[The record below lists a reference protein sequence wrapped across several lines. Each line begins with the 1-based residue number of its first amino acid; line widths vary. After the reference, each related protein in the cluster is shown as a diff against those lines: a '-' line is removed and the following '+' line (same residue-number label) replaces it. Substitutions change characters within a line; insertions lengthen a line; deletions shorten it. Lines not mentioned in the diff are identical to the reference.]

1 MADIKQIDKF
11 FNGERPFEDRAVRS
25 LSQKERL
32 VRAIK
37 LIMPSLAAVLIGLI
51 VLYPSLK
58 QDDVVADLNVT
69 LPKKGEL
76 EKLHI
81 ENTEISITDKDNKVS
96 QIFADQVDETT
107 PGSKLMK
114 IINPQGELPA
124 GSKDERVKVSSDIGY
139 YNQQANTLKVENN
152 VKAVYTD
159 GTTAQTQ
166 EAFYDFNKAM
176 GNGEKDV
183 YAKGDWGELWA
194 EGFAYHQDKE
204 ILILKGKSKLK
215 NEEQTLTADKE
226 LRYYRLENRVE
237 ADNNVHLQDKES
249 KLRSDFLKAYL
260 REGGKLEFE
269 HMEALG
275 SVKIINAD
283 NTMYADKAKAYFE
296 GSDISQMQAEGHVKV
311 VNKQNT
317 LTADRA
323 TADFIK
329 GEISKVRA
337 YDKVKV
343 IDDKNTLYAD
353 KATAFLQGRDITKI
367 EANDNVKI
375 IDKDRDMQADRMVA
389 YFAAG
394 SKGKIEKIEAF
405 GNVKIVTPDGFVQG
419 EYGIYTPLQ
428 DEVEIHKNVVISK
441 DGSVIKGDKAVTNLE
456 TSVSRVYMDS
466 ANKRVSGVITG
477 STIKGGT
484 DEKEQ

>member
-1 MADIKQIDKF
+1 MRGLNFKKTKKKARSNLNLR
-11 FNGERPFEDRAVRS
+11 FNVLTVFTYIIG
-25 LSQKERL
+25 
-32 VRAIK
+32 I
-37 LIMPSLAAVLIGLI
+37 VLIIQLFNLQI
-51 VLYPSLK
+51 VHGAEYREESNTRLTRESTLEAARGEILDRTGTALVTNSTKFSVELYK
-58 QDDVVADLNVT
+58 TKIDDNELNTSILNIVN
-69 LPKKGEL
+69 LL
-76 EKLHI
+76 EKYQVEYEDSFPISIEPFQYTISDEKLANWKKTYELD
-81 ENTEISITDKDNKVS
+81 ENTSAE
-96 QIFADQVDETT
+96 
-107 PGSKLMK
+107 
-114 IINPQGELPA
+114 
-124 GSKDERVKVSSDIGY
+124 
-139 YNQQANTLKVENN
+139 
-152 VKAVYTD
+152 
-159 GTTAQTQ
+159 